1 MHAFEKIKKM
11 LSLSNFSLFLLVNLA
26 VVVVLGADEFS
37 RDDFPTGFVFGS
49 GTSAYQVIIN

>member
-1 MHAFEKIKKM
+1 M

-49 GTSAYQVIIN
+49 GTSAYQAIIN